1 MALNNRKKKMRPT
14 VAKVEDN
21 TEEIISKKINIIESD
36 LVDFQNLAIASAASR
51 KTIKVDPDVKQLISI
66 FSNFEGKNE
75 YETLKDIIE
84 FYYKE
89 NYDERAQRIIGINF
103 YNTKK

>member
-1 MALNNRKKKMRPT
+1 MALNDRKKKTRPT
-14 VAKVEDN
+14 VDKVQDN

-36 LVDFQNLAIASAASR
+36 FVDFETLEVANAANR

-66 FSNFEGKNE
+66 FSNFDGKNE
-75 YETLKDIIE
+75 YETMKDIVE

-89 NYDERAQRIIGINF
+89 NYDERARRIIGINF

>member
-1 MALNNRKKKMRPT
+1 MALNDRKRKIRPV

-36 LVDFQNLAIASAASR
+36 FVDFENLEVTSAANR

-66 FSNFEGKNE
+66 FSNFDGKNE
-75 YETLKDIIE
+75 YETLKDIVE